1 MRPGRGLLALLAG
14 WAALGLAAALW
25 RPLLPAWTAA
35 AGAVALAAAAEW
47 LRLRRMPAPDAER
60 SVAAAL
66 ALGVASEVELRL
78 VNRAPRRL
86 VLDVADAHPGGAEAE
101 GLPRRVVLPRAGGA
115 AALRYRLR
123 PTQRGNHRFGSVD
136 LLVRSPGDLWRRRL
150 SAGAPQP
157 VRVLPN
163 FQTVARYALLA
174 EESWFARMGVRI
186 DPRRG
191 EGLEFRELRE
201 YRAGDSFRRIDWKAT
216 SRRRKLISRGYQ
228 EERDQ
233 QVVFLVDCGRRMRA
247 RDAELSHFDHALNGV
262 LLLAYVALRQGD
274 AVGFLSFGGER
285 RWLAPVKGAA
295 GLGALVQRV
304 YDLEPSLQVSDYLEA
319 ATALMARQRRRTL
332 VVLLSNLRDEDSD
345 DLLPALRLL
354 RSRNVVLFASLR
366 EAVLRQVREQV
377 PEDLEGAL
385 RLSAVE
391 RYLELRGR
399 TFERLRSAGALALDV
414 EPALLPRHIVR
425 SYLQIKRSGLL

>member
-1 MRPGRGLLALLAG
+1 VRPGRGLVALLAL

-25 RPLLPAWTAA
+25 RPLLAAWWAS
-35 AGAVALAAAAEW
+35 AGALALGAAAEW
-47 LRLRRMPAPDAER
+47 LRLRRLPAPGAER

-66 ALGVASEVELRL
+66 PLGVASEVELRL
-78 VNRAPRRL
+78 VNRARRRL
-86 VLDVADAHPGGAEAE
+86 VLEVADAHPDGAEAE
-101 GLPRRVVLPRAGGA
+101 GLPRRVVLPGTGGA

-123 PTQRGNHRFGSVD
+123 PTRRGNHHFGSVD
-136 LLVRSPGDLWRRRL
+136 LLVRSPGDLWRRRMA
-150 SAGAPQP
+150 AGTPQP

-163 FQTVARYALLA
+163 FQAVARYALLA
-174 EESWFARMGVRI
+174 EESWLARMGVRI

-201 YRAGDSFRRIDWKAT
+201 YRAGDSLRRIDWKAT

-228 EERDQ
+228 DERDQ

-247 RDAELSHFDHALNGV
+247 RDAELSHFDHALNAV

-304 YDLEPSLQVSDYLEA
+304 YDLEPSLQVADYLEA
-319 ATALMARQRRRTL
+319 ATVLMARQRRRAL
-332 VVLLSNLRDEDSD
+332 VVLLSNLRDEDAD

-354 RSRNVVLFASLR
+354 RGRNVVLLASLR

-377 PEDLEGAL
+377 PDDFDGAL

-391 RYLELRGR
+391 RYLELRTR
-399 TFERLRSAGALALDV
+399 TFDRLRSAGALALDV

>member
-25 RPLLPAWTAA
+25 RPLLPAWTA
-35 AGAVALAAAAEW
+35 AAAAEW